1 MSDQPVHLVAISE
14 IESEARVW
22 MGLLRDK
29 ELSLRSKW
37 VNDCTSHRPDPRP
50 GADLVVCSVPPHMD
64 LVRLCESRNIIL
76 LIFTDATAHQ
86 AASWLA
92 TAPPV

>member
-1 MSDQPVHLVAISE
+1 MSEQPVHLVAISE

-37 VNDCTSHRPDPRP
+37 VNDCDQAIGLIQDP
-50 GADLVVCSVPPHMD
+50 GADLVVCSVPPHI
-64 LVRLCESRNIIL
+64 R
-76 LIFTDATAHQ
+76 
-86 AASWLA
+86 
-92 TAPPV
+92 PPVG